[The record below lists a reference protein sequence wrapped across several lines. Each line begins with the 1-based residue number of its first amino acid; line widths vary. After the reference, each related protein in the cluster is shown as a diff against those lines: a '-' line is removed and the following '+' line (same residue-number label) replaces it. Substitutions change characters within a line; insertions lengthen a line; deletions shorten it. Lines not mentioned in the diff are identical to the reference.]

1 MLKLVKSL
9 FGGAKKTDR
18 REQTMKEFAPLILQI
33 NSAFEPLSSLSD
45 EELKAKTTEF
55 RERLQKG
62 ETVEDLMVEVFAVVK
77 EAARRLTERRHT
89 YQVMGNEMIWEMV
102 HYDVQLIGGIALLRG
117 QIAEMATGEGKT
129 LVATLPMVLMALTG
143 RGAHLVTVNDYLAQR
158 DSEWMTPVYE
168 FLGLSVG
175 VILNGMDP
183 ATRQKNYACD
193 ITYGTNNEFGF
204 DYLRDNM
211 VLDPQNLV
219 QRDYHYAI
227 VDEVDSVLIDEA
239 RTPLII
245 AGPVDKSSHKF
256 DEVKAPVS
264 RLVKDQLQQTREWM
278 KEAQELWEK
287 DTDEARYEAGYRLL
301 LIQRSTPKLQ
311 DFIDFQK
318 TEGVTRA
325 ITRVEN
331 DHLREK
337 RMHEVDNELYF
348 SIDERNHSIDLQE
361 KGRVKLAGYSGH
373 GEDMFTIPDL
383 STEIVK
389 IEEDAGLDGDER
401 LRAMDELNRD
411 YSDRSERIHNISQ
424 LLRAYTLY
432 EKDNEYVV
440 QDGKVQI
447 VDEFTGRIMHGRRF
461 SDGLHQALEAKE
473 NVTIERETQTVAS
486 ITLQN
491 FYRMYD
497 RLAGMTG
504 TAFTEAKEF
513 WEIYKLDVVEI
524 PTNRPI
530 ARSDDDDQ
538 IYRSKREKYEAVVN
552 KIAELHE
559 KGQPVLVGTI
569 SVEVSELLS
578 QRLKAKKVPHNVL
591 NAKQHRQEA
600 DVVKN
605 AGQRGAV
612 TIATNMAGR
621 GTDIKLGEGVKD
633 LGGLFI
639 LGTERHESRRID
651 LQLRGR
657 SGRQGDPG
665 ASIFFLSLEDDLMR
679 LFGSDR
685 MAGVLDK
692 LGLKE
697 GEVIS
702 HRMMTNQIE
711 KAQRRVEEQNFSIR
725 KHLLEYDDV
734 MNAQRNTVYTR
745 RRSALMGDDQTG
757 ALEEMVDE
765 VVEMFAHKHCDPPN
779 NTEEWAWSALKQD
792 LLRILLVNL
801 PYSDEERLKLA
812 VRDVID
818 HSAAEAKE
826 NLKRKAELLGEE
838 LMQRLTRFALISA
851 IDKRWKEHLAEM
863 DELRSGIGFQAYAQ
877 KNPLVEYKK
886 AALGMFEEMLLGTY
900 EDALQMILRARLQL
914 SEEDVALRR
923 QRGQDQAIHQST
935 NLMASG
941 GAMAPETTSREARQ
955 AAAQKREKAEPVRR
969 AGPRIGRNDP
979 CPCGSG
985 KKYKNCHG
993 AQD

>member
-9 FGGAKKTDR
+9 FGGAKKSDR
-18 REQTMKEFAPLILQI
+18 REQTIQLYTPDLLKIKSFGEGL
-33 NSAFEPLSSLSD
+33 SALS
-45 EELKAKTTEF
+45 EEQLKAKTDEF
-55 RERLQKG
+55 RARLKAG
-62 ETVEDLMVEVFAVVK
+62 ETTDDILHEAFAVVK
-77 EAARRLTERRHT
+77 EAAQRLKDARHE
-89 YQVMGNEMIWEMV
+89 YLVVGNPAVWDMV
-102 HYDVQLIGGIALLRG
+102 HYDVQLIGGIALHRG
-117 QIAEMATGEGKT
+117 GIAEMATGEGKT
-129 LVATLPMVLMALTG
+129 LVATLALYLNGLTG

-158 DSEWMTPVYE
+158 DMEWMRPVYE
-168 FLGLSVG
+168 YLGLSVG

-183 ATRQKNYACD
+183 ALRQRNYACD

-211 VLDPQNLV
+211 VMDPSSLV
-219 QRDYHYAI
+219 QRDYHFAI

-245 AGPVDKSSHKF
+245 AGPVDKSTHKF
-256 DEVKAPVS
+256 DELKAPVG
-264 RLVKDQLQQTREWM
+264 RLVKDQLEMTHKLM
-278 KEAQELWEK
+278 AEAKELWPKE
-287 DTDEARYEAGYRLL
+287 DADSRYEAGFRLL
-301 LIQRSTPKLQ
+301 LVQRSTPKHQ
-311 DFIDFQK
+311 DFIDFLK
-318 TEGVTRA
+318 TEGTTRQ
-325 ITRVEN
+325 ITKVEN
-331 DHLREK
+331 DYLREK
-337 RMHEVDNELYF
+337 RMHELDGELYF

-361 KGRVKLAGYSGH
+361 KGRLRLAEYTGGD
-373 GEDMFTIPDL
+373 EDMFTIPDL
-383 STEIVK
+383 SLELVR
-389 IEEDAGLDGDER
+389 IEEDTTLDAEGR
-401 LRAMDELNRD
+401 MRATDELNRMF
-411 YSDRSERIHNISQ
+411 SDRSERIHNISQ

-432 EKDNEYVV
+432 ERDVEYVV

-473 NVTIERETQTVAS
+473 GVTIERETQTVAS
-486 ITLQN
+486 VTLQN
-491 FYRMYD
+491 FYRMYE

-513 WEIYKLDVVEI
+513 FEIYKLDVMEI

-538 IYRSKREKYEAVVN
+538 IYRSKREKYIAVAE
-552 KIAELHE
+552 KITELYH

-578 QRLKAKKVPHNVL
+578 ERLRAANVPHNVL
-591 NAKQHRQEA
+591 NAKQHRREA
-600 DVVKN
+600 EVVKN

-621 GTDIKLGEGVKD
+621 GTDIKLGEGVAE

-702 HRMMTNQIE
+702 HRMMTSQIE

-745 RRSALMGDDQTG
+745 RRSALMGEDLSEAMD
-757 ALEEMVDE
+757 EMIEE
-765 VVEMFAHKHCDPPN
+765 VVELITSKHCDPPN
-779 NTEEWAWSALKQD
+779 APDEWNWPLLRQD

-801 PYSDEERLKLA
+801 PWDEEARRKLTRTDIFDMTLEIA
-812 VRDVID
+812 R
-818 HSAAEAKE
+818 E
-826 NLKRKAELLGEE
+826 NLKRKAELLGDD
-838 LMQRLTRFALISA
+838 LMGRLTRYAMITS
-851 IDKRWKEHLAEM
+851 IDRRWKEHLAEM
-863 DELRSGIGFQAYAQ
+863 DELRAGIGFQAYAQ

-886 AALGMFEEMLLGTY
+886 AALDMFEDMLLSTY
-900 EDALQMILRARLQL
+900 EDALQLIFRAQLQL
-914 SEEDVALRR
+914 RDEDVALNRAASEGR
-923 QRGQDQAIHQST
+923 VQAIHQET
-935 NLMASG
+935 NLIQSA
-941 GAMAPETTSREARQ
+941 GALAPETTSREERQ
-955 AAAQKREKAEPVRR
+955 VAKQKQEPVRR
-969 AGPRIGRNDP
+969 EGPRVGRNDP

-985 KKYKNCHG
+985 KKYKACHG
-993 AQD
+993 KEA